1 MKEEILGQ
9 WARLY
14 HAAMEIGYMEPW
26 ALLSEGDAFV
36 YVQKDTK
43 KELVFSI
50 LGQESPFCG
59 IACYS
64 GWGEFS
70 RARHRLS
77 GKNSKDEPLFDLQ
90 NALIGIW
97 GSRKEVSKGN
107 YEVLKTLNLRGHGDG
122 SWLHFEKYRE
132 GYVPQDLDEAE
143 VTELAEALENLYMML
158 RALYEERL
166 SDYKP
171 GMMVMRWYDE
181 KTKLYY
187 THPFPMQKLFKI
199 AYPQVEIKGDEL
211 FQAVTKMPF
220 REYSLALDWSYIPL
234 PLKDAGKEY
243 IPRLLLG
250 ADQNDLV
257 LLSELI
263 VADQDQIGEVLG
275 SMYDLFES
283 AGKPRSIKIYDEGL
297 EGILADL
304 CKKLGIS
311 LVKTKNLPQIKRLR
325 KELLLSLEATHRR
338 R

>member
-1 MKEEILGQ
+1 MKEEILKQ

-14 HAAMEIGYMEPW
+14 HVTMDIGCLEPW
-26 ALLSEGDAFV
+26 EWLNEGDAFV
-36 YVQKDTK
+36 YIQKDTK

-50 LGQESPFCG
+50 LGQECPFCG

-97 GSRKEVSKGN
+97 GTRKEVSKGN

-122 SWLHFEKYRE
+122 SWLYFQKYRE
-132 GYVPQDLDEAE
+132 GYMPQDLDEAE
-143 VTELAEALENLYMML
+143 VSELAEALENLYMML
-158 RALYEERL
+158 RALDEERL
-166 SDYKP
+166 SGYKP

-181 KTKLYY
+181 NTELYY
-187 THPFPMQKLFKI
+187 THPFPMQKLLKI
-199 AYPQVEIKGDEL
+199 AYPQVEIKKDEL
-211 FQAVTKMPF
+211 FLAVTKTPF
-220 REYSLALDWSYIPL
+220 MEYSLALDWSYLPI
-234 PLKDAGKEY
+234 PLKDEGKEY
-243 IPRLLLG
+243 VPRLLFG
-250 ADQNDLV
+250 ADQNDVV

-275 SMYDLFES
+275 SIYDLFES
-283 AGKPRSIKIYDEGL
+283 AGKPRTIKICDHGL
-297 EGILADL
+297 EGILTDL
-304 CKKLGIS
+304 CKKLGIT
-311 LVKTKNLPQIKRLR
+311 LVKTKNLPQLKRLR
-325 KELLLSLEATHRR
+325 KELLSTMEATNRR